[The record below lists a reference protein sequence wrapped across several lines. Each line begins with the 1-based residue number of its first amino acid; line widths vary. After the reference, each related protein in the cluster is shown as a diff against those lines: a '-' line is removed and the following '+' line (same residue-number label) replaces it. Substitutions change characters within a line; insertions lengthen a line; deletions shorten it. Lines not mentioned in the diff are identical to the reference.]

1 MRKNKITLERD
12 FKNLNGFLS
21 DQSLSTDAFNAISS
35 IPGTKDVEILNES
48 EGEVEISYVWTKSE
62 GILDTALYLS
72 KYGCTVIVFT

>member
-1 MRKNKITLERD
+1 MRKYKITLERD
-12 FKNLNGFLS
+12 FKNLNCFLS

-72 KYGCTVIVFT
+72 KYGVCKKSK